1 MSGKYNVEVV
11 DSTRYALGEGPYY
24 DPRFKRLSWVDI
36 IGQKVWFIKD
46 GKKECIDTPQ
56 PVGAA
61 IPLAVVAR
69 MLMLLFALY
78 SFLNLQIETPQPPK
92 SLVFG

>member
-36 IGQKVWFIKD
+36 IGQKV
-46 GKKECIDTPQ
+46 
-56 PVGAA
+56 
-61 IPLAVVAR
+61 
-69 MLMLLFALY
+69 
-78 SFLNLQIETPQPPK
+78 
-92 SLVFG
+92 